1 MTSLRRLS
9 VCLSVCLSVFL
20 SICLSVCWG
29 LSDHSILFLS
39 VHSSD
44 YLPFHLSIY
53 LSFLPFWPLVCLTVC
68 LWVRLSNL
76 SFCPLIDFGLFKI
89 KLQDQGHFLYA
100 FLKSFHVK
108 KKIKIGKRKLRQN
121 DQAGNCLDLRFPIIF
136 QRLPKSNGKLWE
148 YFPYPNLANRNSG
161 VIKEFAWVKPYIAV
175 SRVHYERRGLFAL
188 VFAALPLNTTVEGQP
203 HRLLN

>member
-1 MTSLRRLS
+1 MDHQLIGVLFLSLSHLYLFLLFLNLWLLSDVCLS
-9 VCLSVCLSVFL
+9 VCLSVGLSVCWSVCLSVFL

-29 LSDHSILFLS
+29 LSGHSVLFLS

-53 LSFLPFWPLVCLTVC
+53 LSFLPFWPLVRLTVC

-108 KKIKIGKRKLRQN
+108 KISK
-121 DQAGNCLDLRFPIIF
+121 
-136 QRLPKSNGKLWE
+136 
-148 YFPYPNLANRNSG
+148 
-161 VIKEFAWVKPYIAV
+161 
-175 SRVHYERRGLFAL
+175 
-188 VFAALPLNTTVEGQP
+188 
-203 HRLLN
+203 